1 MPKSQK
7 TDLKAP
13 TAPVVPK
20 PTLSKLKTNRH
31 GRCFKSHLRLRHK
44 AIIGGRPMNPLV
56 AVIKM
61 DLAARKTV
69 AADARQSGAVLEY
82 PFGGSYD
89 LVAAADKVVRS
100 SVYLEAN
107 HSPPIDSYVGTP
119 YAGLLSDG
127 AKPAHAMPDLLTSQ
141 LRQQ

>member
-7 TDLKAP
+7 TGLKAS

-20 PTLSKLKTNRH
+20 PTLSKVKMNRH

-44 AIIGGRPMNPLV
+44 AIIGARPVNPLV
-56 AVIKM
+56 AVVKM
-61 DLAARKTV
+61 DLAARKAV

-89 LVAAADKVVRS
+89 IVAAADKEVRS
-100 SVYLEAN
+100 AVYLEAN
-107 HSPPIDSYVGTP
+107 H
-119 YAGLLSDG
+119 
-127 AKPAHAMPDLLTSQ
+127 
-141 LRQQ
+141 